1 MSSTSFKNFPV
12 LELLS
17 SLVTLKL
24 RCLGP
29 DEDPFP
35 TFEIKLHDDTR
46 CYATRRLGGFADEER
61 GHKDRQKIKNE
72 RRLYNAACA
81 SSNSASDTQYH
92 STFMITRKK
101 ETKSSETTITPGK
114 TNGTEGGGRLT

>member
-1 MSSTSFKNFPV
+1 MLDVVEVRVENVEVRIPSALIRTPPISPYMSSTSFKSFPV

-24 RCLGP
+24 GCLGP

-46 CYATRRLGGFADEER
+46 CYATRRLGGFADE
-61 GHKDRQKIKNE
+61 G
-72 RRLYNAACA
+72 
-81 SSNSASDTQYH
+81 
-92 STFMITRKK
+92 
-101 ETKSSETTITPGK
+101 
-114 TNGTEGGGRLT
+114 